1 MDPLPD
7 STLSVVSAVSLE
19 PRRRNRHHHG
29 RHSHIHREL
38 AHMLSMTSRD
48 AKELRRGL
56 NAAFDKLDQS
66 RARASH
72 AEKLALDMLL
82 RVREAEEERT
92 TAMREASAA
101 REELGKHKALLESAH
116 GEIRRAQQ
124 LLQDQDHLRYEAEA
138 SAARAR
144 DNARQ
149 MKQRRLVDLARE
161 QGRKMGYNEGIQAG
175 QRIGYSE
182 GQSPNDD
189 ERVYPSEGPRFR
201 EVFDESRYGLDDFD
215 QPPPLRDINLNSS
228 RDLEVLSPA
237 PVTSHQGYPALQGQQ
252 DEVVDPDDDAVMVPP
267 AAHYTPVP
275 LPRGIQHTA
284 SLDSSSTTTLPAA
297 PTPLYA
303 SSRAPPPMPTI
314 PEVPST
320 EVGSASWTS
329 RSPRG
334 SQRVSSHIP
343 PGLAPQGS
351 THADVPPSIH
361 PSPSQDRA
369 AFEPPPGS
377 VEDIPS
383 GLVGGYPAAPIYAPP
398 SSRAGFDGLSI
409 ANNEIIPGVT
419 RIPVQERFATTP
431 GSIRSPAQEYLATR
445 PRTPVQERFV
455 ATPGSVRSPVPEHLA
470 HPRTPVQERFVTT
483 SGSIRSPVQE
493 PLATRPRTPAQE
505 RPTTIHS
512 PRAVRP
518 HAESVQLAN
527 DLREQE
533 FSAAAS
539 NRTVRLFPPNL
550 FYLPITERQGWS
562 DAKARWP
569 AKTTS
574 HSSDARSS

>member
-1 MDPLPD
+1 
-7 STLSVVSAVSLE
+7 
-19 PRRRNRHHHG
+19 
-29 RHSHIHREL
+29 
-38 AHMLSMTSRD
+38 
-48 AKELRRGL
+48 
-56 NAAFDKLDQS
+56 
-66 RARASH
+66 
-72 AEKLALDMLL
+72 
-82 RVREAEEERT
+82 
-92 TAMREASAA
+92 
-101 REELGKHKALLESAH
+101 
-116 GEIRRAQQ
+116 
-124 LLQDQDHLRYEAEA
+124 
-138 SAARAR
+138 
-144 DNARQ
+144 
-149 MKQRRLVDLARE
+149 
-161 QGRKMGYNEGIQAG
+161 
-175 QRIGYSE
+175 
-182 GQSPNDD
+182 
-189 ERVYPSEGPRFR
+189 
-201 EVFDESRYGLDDFD
+201 
-215 QPPPLRDINLNSS
+215 
-228 RDLEVLSPA
+228 
-237 PVTSHQGYPALQGQQ
+237 
-252 DEVVDPDDDAVMVPP
+252 
-267 AAHYTPVP
+267 
-275 LPRGIQHTA
+275 
-284 SLDSSSTTTLPAA
+284 
-297 PTPLYA
+297 
-303 SSRAPPPMPTI
+303 
-314 PEVPST
+314 
-320 EVGSASWTS
+320 
-329 RSPRG
+329 
-334 SQRVSSHIP
+334 
-343 PGLAPQGS
+343 LAPQGS

-383 GLVGGYPAAPIYAPP
+383 GLVGGYPAAPIYAPA

-470 HPRTPVQERFVTT
+470 HPRTPVQERFVTTSGSIRSPAQEPLATRPRTPAQERFVTT